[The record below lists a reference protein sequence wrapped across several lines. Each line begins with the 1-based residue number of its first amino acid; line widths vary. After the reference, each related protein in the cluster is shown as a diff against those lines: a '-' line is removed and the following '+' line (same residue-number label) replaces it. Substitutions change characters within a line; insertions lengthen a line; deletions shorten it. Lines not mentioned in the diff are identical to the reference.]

1 MYQSLLV
8 ARYLSSRVIPFIAV
22 AAVALCVALVIVVV
36 SVMSGFLDMVRNSG
50 RTLVGD
56 VVLSWDIVG
65 IPDYPEL
72 IAELEK
78 RPEVEAASPV
88 IETFGLLRMPY
99 RMPGGGNKIET
110 VQVWGVE
117 PESLARVVDFRE
129 LLYWKAPTAEEAAAM
144 MPDDPRLEEAYDAE
158 ADAMAMRKP
167 DGSPGIILGIEI
179 SPFNRRQKDGSYRTT
194 GRLSDEQDAGHWMPS
209 EPTGVVLTLVPVS
222 ESGSIDVEKKR
233 PFKIVNEFRTG
244 VYQIDSQR
252 VLIPLAEAQEMLRLA
267 PAPLYARD
275 GELDESGRPKR
286 LGTSPARATT
296 ILVKAAAGF
305 TPDQARDAVELAY
318 ADWTRRAYD
327 DPARLVKPPP
337 GAFAMTWE
345 ERLQDLI
352 GPVEKERGLMQVLFS
367 LVYIVCAG
375 LVLAIFWSIVQEKTR
390 DIGILRA
397 VGASRTGILLIFL
410 VYGLVIG
417 TLGSLGGFG
426 LSTLVVGRINE
437 IHALIGQPA
446 PAVLWGGI
454 YALAAASLL
463 AATVATVRGSFLSS
477 LLWIIGTLLLGG
489 LGFILSQHRG
499 ILIWD
504 PSVYYFSR
512 IPNEVDLRNALFTMG
527 FATLFSVI
535 GAAVPAARAADTD
548 PIRSLRYE

>member
-8 ARYLSSRVIPFIAV
+8 ARYLTSRVIPLIAV
-22 AAVALCVALVIVVV
+22 AAVGLCVALVIVVV

-65 IPDYPEL
+65 IPDYREL
-72 IAELEK
+72 IPVLEAL
-78 RPEVEAASPV
+78 PEVEAASPV

-117 PESLARVVDFRE
+117 PESLARVVDFRDV
-129 LLYWKAPTAEEAAAM
+129 LYWKSPTAAEAASM
-144 MPDDPRLEEAYDAE
+144 RPDDPRLDPAYDAE

-179 SPFNRRQKDGSYRTT
+179 SPFNRRQDDGSYRTM
-194 GRLSDEQDAGHWMPS
+194 GRMSDGQDAGHWMPS

-222 ESGSIDVEKKR
+222 ESGSIDVEKKK
-233 PFKIVNEFRTG
+233 PFRIVNEFRTG
-244 VYQIDSQR
+244 VFQIDNQR
-252 VLIPLAEAQEMLRLA
+252 VLIPLAEAQEMLRLGE
-267 PAPLYARD
+267 APLYARD
-275 GELDESGRPKR
+275 GELDENGRPR
-286 LGTSPARATT
+286 QIGTAPARATT
-296 ILVKAAAGF
+296 ILVRAADGF
-305 TPDQARDAVELAY
+305 TPNQARDAVELAY
-318 ADWTRRAYD
+318 ADWTRRAFD
-327 DPARLVKPPP
+327 DPAKLVKPPP

-345 ERLQDLI
+345 ERLRDLI

-367 LVYIVCAG
+367 LVYVVCAG

-417 TLGSLGGFG
+417 VIGSALGFG
-426 LSTLVVGRINE
+426 ISTVVVGKINE
-437 IHALIGQPA
+437 IHELIGKPA
-446 PAVLWGGI
+446 PVALWAGI
-454 YALAAASLL
+454 LVLAAASLV
-463 AATVATVRGSFLSS
+463 AAAVAMVRGSFLAT
-477 LLWIIGTLLLGG
+477 LLWIIAGLLLGG
-489 LGFILSQHRG
+489 LGFILSRHQG
-499 ILIWD
+499 VLIWD